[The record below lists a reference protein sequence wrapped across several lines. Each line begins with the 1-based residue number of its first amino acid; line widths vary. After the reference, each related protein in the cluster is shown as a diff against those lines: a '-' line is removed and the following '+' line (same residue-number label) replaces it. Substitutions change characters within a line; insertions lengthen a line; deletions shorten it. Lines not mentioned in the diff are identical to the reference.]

1 MEVAVFLKKAYNN
14 SIYPKET
21 KAHKLKKQQ
30 RKNNEYM
37 IYNDLTKQTKA
48 HNKSYF
54 KANLTKLFLIRDY
67 SVSLSMIYIKV
78 LYIISPLNV
87 ITLKVLRVF
96 SNIQRL
102 THVLLPIR
110 SYVAKLIY
118 GKVVVSVQ

>member
-1 MEVAVFLKKAYNN
+1 
-14 SIYPKET
+14 
-21 KAHKLKKQQ
+21 
-30 RKNNEYM
+30 M

-48 HNKSYF
+48 HNKSYL

-87 ITLKVLRVF
+87 ITLKVLRVL

-110 SYVAKLIY
+110 SNVAKLILESS
-118 GKVVVSVQ
+118 GISSIKNILTA

>member
-1 MEVAVFLKKAYNN
+1 
-14 SIYPKET
+14 
-21 KAHKLKKQQ
+21 
-30 RKNNEYM
+30 M

-48 HNKSYF
+48 HSKSYL

-87 ITLKVLRVF
+87 ITVKVLRVF

-110 SYVAKLIY
+110 SNVAKLILESS
-118 GKVVVSVQ
+118 GISSIKNILTA